1 MEQKRIVR
9 LAFRRNAITITG
21 ICVFM
26 LRVPALGVGRV
37 GDHRIQ
43 VQGIIFLGHIVIHG
57 PVLFQGI
64 AAAGK
69 DVIWLNAPHDKVHSC
84 QVIGVFFQFLC
95 IVHDVVFAFSVLRN
109 ALTDGNKQGP
119 GAAGRIVDFNF
130 LPVFQMVRNNFRH
143 KLRYFVWGIKL
154 TGLFTSIGRKVT
166 DQVFINKAQNII
178 ILFAIGRDI
187 FD

>member
-1 MEQKRIVR
+1 MSSLLLVYFDSSYR
-9 LAFRRNAITITG
+9 
-21 ICVFM
+21 
-26 LRVPALGVGRV
+26 
-37 GDHRIQ
+37 
-43 VQGIIFLGHIVIHG
+43 
-57 PVLFQGI
+57 
-64 AAAGK
+64 
-69 DVIWLNAPHDKVHSC
+69 
-84 QVIGVFFQFLC
+84 
-95 IVHDVVFAFSVLRN
+95 
-109 ALTDGNKQGP
+109 GNKQGP

>member
-1 MEQKRIVR
+1 
-9 LAFRRNAITITG
+9 
-21 ICVFM
+21 M

-154 TGLFTSIGRKVT
+154 TSLFTSIGRKVT